1 MGIDLIPLRQGLIG
15 NASRRSLAYRVGRQD
30 QEFRKQGRLKE
41 QPSQYLIECPELCFF
56 YLSQRCWM
64 LLTYG
69 DYCFSSSFA
78 VIRERVDRR
87 LQVKLRPGR
96 GLLS

>member
-41 QPSQYLIECPELCFF
+41 VEDNN
-56 YLSQRCWM
+56 YLSPKPKKQDPN
-64 LLTYG
+64 LSILQL
-69 DYCFSSSFA
+69 SF
-78 VIRERVDRR
+78 
-87 LQVKLRPGR
+87 
-96 GLLS
+96 